1 MTDQRNNSSQSM
13 KQESEKPKEASVIQ
27 LAMSIGTAIIGVGL
41 LAFPRITV
49 NYVMTAAPAATA
61 MAVLFVLG
69 IGILVAY
76 LGSQYPQL
84 TMFEYGDQ
92 LLGKWVGCIIHALL
106 SFYYLELAALATR
119 EFGEVVVTSVL
130 QRTPVEVTVLTM
142 LILAAI
148 ASRNN
153 VFVVIRILTYYMPWV
168 YFPVIVIVLLTLKG
182 GNELNLQPWFHITH
196 PMSLLKAVLTI
207 SALFQNILIAGMFIP
222 YMIHPERAWKGILIG
237 VGGAG
242 SLYVILMLAT
252 LGVFGTEEIK
262 HILWPTLD
270 LAKTASLPVFFIE
283 RLDPIFVAVWVTA
296 VFTGILSSY
305 YCSIRGM
312 AHVFQLYDHR
322 SMSIF
327 IFPVIFVMSL
337 LPKNI
342 ANLYTIVEIVGQF
355 GIILTM
361 GYPVLLVLI
370 HLLKKVL
377 KKKKV
382 LRHA

>member
-1 MTDQRNNSSQSM
+1 MQNSSRQSTN
-13 KQESEKPKEASVIQ
+13 QSQEKPREATTIQ
-27 LAMSIGTAIIGVGL
+27 LALSIGTAIIGVGL

-61 MAVLFVLG
+61 IAVLIVLG
-69 IGILVAY
+69 IGLLVAY
-76 LGSQYPQL
+76 LGSQYPQE
-84 TMFEYGDQ
+84 TIFEYGDQ
-92 LLGKWVGCIIHALL
+92 LLGKWMGSIFHTLL
-106 SFYYLELAALATR
+106 SVYFLELAALATR

-130 QRTPVEVTVLTM
+130 QKTPVEVTVLTM
-142 LILAAI
+142 LILAAV
-148 ASRNN
+148 ASRNH
-153 VFVVIRILTYYMPWV
+153 VVVVIRILTYYMPWV
-168 YFPVIVIVLLTLKG
+168 YFPVIAIVLLTLKG
-182 GNELNLQPWFHITH
+182 GNYLNLQPWFHIIH
-196 PMSLLKAVLTI
+196 PFGLVKAVLTI
-207 SALFQNILIAGMFIP
+207 TALFQNILIAGMFTP
-222 YMIHPERAWKGILIG
+222 YLVHPERAWKGILVG

-242 SLYVILMLAT
+242 TLYLILMLAT

-283 RLDPIFVAVWVTA
+283 RIDPIFVAVWVTA

-312 AHVFQLYDHR
+312 AHVLHINDHR

-342 ANLYTIVEIVGQF
+342 ADLYTIVEIVGQF
-355 GIILTM
+355 GILLTM
-361 GYPVLLVLI
+361 GYPILLVI
-370 HLLKKVL
+370 VHFVKKAF

-382 LRHA
+382 LSHA